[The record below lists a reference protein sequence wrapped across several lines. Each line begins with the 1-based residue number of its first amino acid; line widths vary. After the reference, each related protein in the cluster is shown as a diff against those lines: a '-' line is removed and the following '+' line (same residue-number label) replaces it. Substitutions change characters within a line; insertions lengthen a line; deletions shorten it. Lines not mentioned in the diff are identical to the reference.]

1 MSSSRAAVRS
11 SQDRVFS
18 CSATACTRFTKPMVK
33 NGTFD
38 EFVDYLSVI
47 RQSSDAP
54 IDQLLQHVR
63 QLGGSDQLDDDFSMF
78 EAKFG
83 T

>member
-1 MSSSRAAVRS
+1 
-11 SQDRVFS
+11 
-18 CSATACTRFTKPMVK
+18 MVK
-33 NGTFD
+33 NGHSTI
-38 EFVDYLSVI
+38 SSTTCRAI

-63 QLGGSDQLDDDFSMF
+63 QLRGSDQLDDDFSMF